1 MEKED
6 EGLIKST
13 DDYGTTYYYRGNVK
27 NNYLLINNKTFRII
41 RINGDGTIR
50 AILDEVDNQEL
61 AFNTNIDE
69 NVSDLVL
76 LEKSTIINNLNSW
89 LIDNIGDYAD
99 LLVASSFCSDTDF
112 STIRDNQKFSRTH
125 ERINASSFTL
135 KCFATSYLSKVGFIS
150 PDEIIHAGAALE
162 EENTNYYLYNS
173 NIENNTWTIG
183 SHSIGEDNMVSLYT
197 LTGNGA
203 LTSNTIN
210 NNLHIRPVINIGS
223 SVIAKGEG
231 TKKNPYLIVK

>member
-1 MEKED
+1 M
-6 EGLIKST
+6 
-13 DDYGTTYYYRGNVK
+13 
-27 NNYLLINNKTFRII
+27 
-41 RINGDGTIR
+41 
-50 AILDEVDNQEL
+50 
-61 AFNTNIDE
+61 
-69 NVSDLVL
+69 
-76 LEKSTIINNLNSW
+76 
-89 LIDNIGDYAD
+89 
-99 LLVASSFCSDTDF
+99 
-112 STIRDNQKFSRTH
+112 
-125 ERINASSFTL
+125 
-135 KCFATSYLSKVGFIS
+135 SKVGFIS